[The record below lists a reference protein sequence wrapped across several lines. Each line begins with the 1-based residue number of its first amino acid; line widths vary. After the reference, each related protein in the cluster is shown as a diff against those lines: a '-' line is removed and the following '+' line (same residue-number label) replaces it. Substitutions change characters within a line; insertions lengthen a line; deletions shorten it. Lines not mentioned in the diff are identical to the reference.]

1 MRRVVATNLGETLD
15 SAPESAETRIHLC
28 GQMTV
33 RLRGA
38 RVEQSLPGRQGRLV
52 FAYLAAHRQ
61 RPVGRSELLDV
72 LWPDEPPGA
81 AESGLAALLAKLR
94 RALGAGTLEGKHEIR
109 LVLPADAW
117 VDVEA
122 ARESLHKAESAIGV
136 RDWGRAWGPARVA
149 MHIAARTFLAGY
161 QSQSPWVESL
171 RRELQH
177 CLLRAHECV
186 AVSSLGLGGAELAT
200 ADRAATRLIELAPLR
215 ETGYRLLMQVA
226 AARGDIAEALAVHER
241 LRVVLREEL
250 GASPGP
256 LVQALHRQLLRGG
269 DLSQARDT
277 RAWHP

>member
-1 MRRVVATNLGETLD
+1 MMRRVVATNLGETLD
-15 SAPESAETRIHLC
+15 SPRECGETRIHLC
-28 GQMTV
+28 GRMTV
-33 RLRGA
+33 RISGCRLEEG
-38 RVEQSLPGRQGRLV
+38 LPGRQGRFL

-61 RPVGRSELLDV
+61 RLVARSELLDV

-94 RALGAGTLEGKHEIR
+94 RALGAGALEGKHDIR

-117 VDVEA
+117 VDLEA
-122 ARESLHKAESAIGV
+122 ARESLHRAESAIGV
-136 RDWGRAWGPARVA
+136 QDWGRAWGPARVA
-149 MHIAARTFLAGY
+149 MHIAGRTFLPGH
-161 QSQSPWVESL
+161 QTPWVESV

-186 AVSSLGLGGAELAT
+186 AVSSLGLGGSELAT

-226 AARGDIAEALAVHER
+226 AARGDVAEALSIYEQ

-256 LVQALHRQLLRGG
+256 LVQALHRQLLRGS
-269 DLSQARDT
+269 DPPAVAAT
-277 RAWHP
+277 